1 MSTGVAVLGA
11 GPYGLS
17 AAAHL
22 RRAGVETRVFGS
34 TMAFWRE
41 RMPRGMFL
49 RSGWHASHIADP
61 GRELTLD
68 AYEAAQGRTL
78 ERPVPL
84 TDFVDYGEWYRDRA
98 GIEPDPR
105 LVERLSLANGHFTLR
120 LDDGETVE
128 AGAVVVATGLDRFE
142 WRPPQF
148 AALPSELVSHSSEH
162 SSLAQFG
169 GSRVA
174 VVGAGQSA
182 TESAALL
189 HEAGAEV
196 ELVLRRPEVQWLS
209 GGRLASRPR
218 LHSLLYPPTDV
229 GPPGLNWIVATPG
242 LFRTFPTT
250 LRNPISTRVL
260 RPAAADWLQPR
271 LTGVTLSAGR
281 TIVAARQNEHG
292 CELVLDDGATREVD
306 HVLLATG
313 FRVDLRRLP
322 LLEDVV
328 DQIRLAEGSP
338 VLGEGYESSVPG
350 LHFVGA
356 SATYSF
362 GPLMRFVAGTGY
374 AARSVTLRIA
384 GKRAS

>member
-1 MSTGVAVLGA
+1 MSTEVAVLGA

-17 AAAHL
+17 TAAHL
-22 RRAGVETRVFGS
+22 QRAGVEVRVFGR

-41 RMPRGMFL
+41 RMPSGMFL
-49 RSGWHASHIADP
+49 RSGWQASHIADP
-61 GRELTLD
+61 TRELTLD
-68 AYEAAQGRTL
+68 AYEEARGRTL

-84 TDFVDYGEWYRDRA
+84 TDFVDYGEWFRDRA
-98 GIEPDPR
+98 GIEPDQR
-105 LVERLSLANGHFTLR
+105 FAERLSRSNGGFSLQ
-120 LDDGETVE
+120 LDDGQTVE

-148 AALPSELVSHSSEH
+148 AALPPQLVSHSSEH
-162 SSLAQFG
+162 SSLAQFEG
-169 GSRVA
+169 GRVA
-174 VVGAGQSA
+174 VVGSGQSA

-196 ELVLRRPEVQWLS
+196 ELVLRRPEVVWLS
-209 GGRLASRPR
+209 GGRLESRPR
-218 LHSLLYPPTDV
+218 IHSLLYPPTDV

-242 LFRTFPTT
+242 LFRTFPTS
-250 LRNPISTRVL
+250 LRKPISTRVL

-271 LTGVTLSAGR
+271 LNGVTLSTGR
-281 TIVAARQNEHG
+281 TIVRAEQNEHG
-292 CELVLDDGATREVD
+292 CALVLDDGATREVD

-313 FRVDLRRLP
+313 FRVDLHRLP

-328 DQIRLAEGSP
+328 DQVRLAEGSP
-338 VLGEGYESSVPG
+338 ELREGYESSVPG

-374 AARSVTLRIA
+374 AARSVTRRIT
-384 GKRAS
+384 GKRGS

>member
-22 RRAGVETRVFGS
+22 GRAGVETRVFGK

-41 RMPRGMFL
+41 RMPSGMLL
-49 RSGWHASHIADP
+49 RSGWQASHIADP
-61 GRELTLD
+61 ARELTLD
-68 AYEAAQGRTL
+68 AYEAAQGRRL

-84 TDFVDYGEWYRDRA
+84 TDFVNYGEWYRDRA

-105 LVERLSLANGHFTLR
+105 LVERLSRANGHFALR

-128 AGAVVVATGLDRFE
+128 AGSVVVATGLDRFE

-162 SSLAQFG
+162 SSLAQFAG
-169 GSRVA
+169 GRVA
-174 VVGAGQSA
+174 VVGSGQSA

-209 GGRLASRPR
+209 GGRLGSRPR

-229 GPPGLNWIVATPG
+229 GPPGLNWIVAAPG
-242 LFRTFPTT
+242 LFRTFPTS
-250 LRNPISTRVL
+250 LRKPISTRVL
-260 RPAAADWLQPR
+260 RPAAAAQRRDTQRRPHDRDRTAERARLRTRPR
-271 LTGVTLSAGR
+271 RRSDTGGRPRAPRDRLPRRPAPPASPRERGRPDSPFRRLAGSAGR
-281 TIVAARQNEHG
+281 
-292 CELVLDDGATREVD
+292 L
-306 HVLLATG
+306 
-313 FRVDLRRLP
+313 
-322 LLEDVV
+322 
-328 DQIRLAEGSP
+328 
-338 VLGEGYESSVPG
+338 
-350 LHFVGA
+350 
-356 SATYSF
+356 
-362 GPLMRFVAGTGY
+362 
-374 AARSVTLRIA
+374 
-384 GKRAS
+384 

>member
-22 RRAGVETRVFGS
+22 GRAGVETRVFGK

-41 RMPRGMFL
+41 RMPSGMLL
-49 RSGWHASHIADP
+49 RSGWQASHIADP
-61 GRELTLD
+61 ARELTLD
-68 AYEAAQGRTL
+68 AYEAAQGRRL

-84 TDFVDYGEWYRDRA
+84 TDFVNYGEWYRDRA

-105 LVERLSLANGHFTLR
+105 LVERLSRANGHFALR

-128 AGAVVVATGLDRFE
+128 AGSVVVATGLDRFE

-162 SSLAQFG
+162 PSLAQFAG
-169 GSRVA
+169 GRVA
-174 VVGAGQSA
+174 VVGSGQSA

-209 GGRLASRPR
+209 GGRLGSRPR

-242 LFRTFPTT
+242 LFRTFPTS
-250 LRNPISTRVL
+250 LRKPISTRVL

-271 LTGVTLSAGR
+271 LNGVILNAGR
-281 TIVAARQNEHG
+281 TIVTAQQNEHG

-322 LLEDVV
+322 LLENVV
-328 DQIRLAEGSP
+328 DQIRLSDGSP
-338 VLGEGYESSVPG
+338 VLREGYESSLPG

-374 AARSVTLRIA
+374 AARSVTRRIT
-384 GKRAS
+384 GKRPS

>member
-1 MSTGVAVLGA
+1 
-11 GPYGLS
+11 
-17 AAAHL
+17 
-22 RRAGVETRVFGS
+22 
-34 TMAFWRE
+34 MAFWRE
-41 RMPRGMFL
+41 RMPSGMLL
-49 RSGWHASHIADP
+49 RSGWQASHIADP

-105 LVERLSLANGHFTLR
+105 LVERLSRADDHFTLR

-162 SSLAQFG
+162 SSLAQFAG
-169 GSRVA
+169 GRVA
-174 VVGAGQSA
+174 VVGSGQSA

-189 HEAGAEV
+189 QEAGAEV
-196 ELVLRRPEVQWLS
+196 ELVLRRSEVQWLS
-209 GGRLASRPR
+209 GGRLASKPR

-242 LFRTFPTT
+242 LFRTFPTS
-250 LRNPISTRVL
+250 LRTPISTRVL

-271 LTGVTLSAGR
+271 LNGVTLSAGR
-281 TIVAARQNEHG
+281 AIVTAEQNEHG
-292 CELVLDDGATREVD
+292 CALVLDDGATREVD

-313 FRVDLRRLP
+313 YRVDLRRLP

-328 DQIRLAEGSP
+328 DQVRLADGSP
-338 VLGEGYESSVPG
+338 VLREGYESSVPG

-374 AARSVTLRIA
+374 AARSVTRRIT

>member
-22 RRAGVETRVFGS
+22 GRAGVETRVFGK

-41 RMPRGMFL
+41 RMPSGMLL
-49 RSGWHASHIADP
+49 RSGWQASHIADP
-61 GRELTLD
+61 ARELTLD
-68 AYEAAQGRTL
+68 AYEAAQGRRL

-84 TDFVDYGEWYRDRA
+84 TDFVNYGEWYRDRA

-105 LVERLSLANGHFTLR
+105 LVERLSRANGHFALR

-128 AGAVVVATGLDRFE
+128 AGSVVVATGLDRFE

-162 SSLAQFG
+162 SSLAQFAG
-169 GSRVA
+169 GRVA
-174 VVGAGQSA
+174 VVGSGQSA

-196 ELVLRRPEVQWLS
+196 ELVLRRPELQWLS
-209 GGRLASRPR
+209 GGRLGSRPR

-242 LFRTFPTT
+242 LFRTFPTS
-250 LRNPISTRVL
+250 LRKPISTRVL

-271 LTGVTLSAGR
+271 LNGVILNAGR
-281 TIVAARQNEHG
+281 TIVTAQQNEHG

-322 LLEDVV
+322 LLENVV
-328 DQIRLAEGSP
+328 DQIRLSDGSP
-338 VLGEGYESSVPG
+338 VLREGYESSLPG

-374 AARSVTLRIA
+374 AARSVTRRIT

>member
-1 MSTGVAVLGA
+1 V
-11 GPYGLS
+11 
-17 AAAHL
+17 
-22 RRAGVETRVFGS
+22 
-34 TMAFWRE
+34 
-41 RMPRGMFL
+41 
-49 RSGWHASHIADP
+49 
-61 GRELTLD
+61 
-68 AYEAAQGRTL
+68 
-78 ERPVPL
+78 
-84 TDFVDYGEWYRDRA
+84 
-98 GIEPDPR
+98 
-105 LVERLSLANGHFTLR
+105 VERLGRADGHFSLR
-120 LDDGETVE
+120 LDDGQMVE

-148 AALPSELVSHSSEH
+148 AALPPELVSHSSEH

-169 GSRVA
+169 GRRVA

-196 ELVLRRPEVQWLS
+196 ELVLRRPQVVWLT
-209 GGRLASRPR
+209 GGRLASQPR

-242 LFRTFPTT
+242 LFRTFPTSV
-250 LRNPISTRVL
+250 RKPISTRVL

-271 LTGVTLSAGR
+271 LTNVTLSAGR
-281 TIVAARQNEHG
+281 TIVKARQNGHG

-328 DQIRLAEGSP
+328 DDVRLAEGSP
-338 VLGEGYESSVPG
+338 VLREGYESSVPG

-374 AARSVTLRIA
+374 AARAVTRRIS
-384 GKRAS
+384 GKRSS

>member
-22 RRAGVETRVFGS
+22 GRAGVETRVFGK

-41 RMPRGMFL
+41 RMPSGMLL
-49 RSGWHASHIADP
+49 RSGWQASHIADP
-61 GRELTLD
+61 ARELTLD
-68 AYEAAQGRTL
+68 AYEAAQGRRL

-84 TDFVDYGEWYRDRA
+84 TDFVNYGEWYRDRA

-105 LVERLSLANGHFTLR
+105 LVERLSRANGHFALR

-128 AGAVVVATGLDRFE
+128 AGSVVVATGLDRFE

-162 SSLAQFG
+162 SSLAQFAG
-169 GSRVA
+169 GRVA
-174 VVGAGQSA
+174 VVGSGQSA

-196 ELVLRRPEVQWLS
+196 ELVLRRPELQWLS
-209 GGRLASRPR
+209 GGRLGSRPR

-229 GPPGLNWIVATPG
+229 GPPGLNWIVAAPG
-242 LFRTFPTT
+242 LFRTFPTS
-250 LRNPISTRVL
+250 LRKPISTRVL

-271 LTGVTLSAGR
+271 LNGVILNAGR
-281 TIVAARQNEHG
+281 TIVTAQQNEHG

-322 LLEDVV
+322 LLENVV
-328 DQIRLAEGSP
+328 DQIRLSDGSP
-338 VLGEGYESSVPG
+338 VLREGYESSLPG

-374 AARSVTLRIA
+374 AARSVTRRIT

>member
-22 RRAGVETRVFGS
+22 GRAGVETRVFGK

-41 RMPRGMFL
+41 RMPSGMLL
-49 RSGWHASHIADP
+49 RSGWQASHIADP
-61 GRELTLD
+61 ARELTLD
-68 AYEAAQGRTL
+68 AYEAAQGRRL

-84 TDFVDYGEWYRDRA
+84 TDFVNYGEWYRDRA

-105 LVERLSLANGHFTLR
+105 LVERLSRANGHFALR

-128 AGAVVVATGLDRFE
+128 AGSVVVATGLDRFE

-162 SSLAQFG
+162 SSLAQFAG
-169 GSRVA
+169 GRVA
-174 VVGAGQSA
+174 VVGSGQSA

-209 GGRLASRPR
+209 GGRLGSRPR

-229 GPPGLNWIVATPG
+229 GPPGLNWIVAAPG
-242 LFRTFPTT
+242 LFRTFPTS
-250 LRNPISTRVL
+250 LRKPISTRVL

-271 LTGVTLSAGR
+271 LNGVILNAGR
-281 TIVAARQNEHG
+281 TIVTAQQNEHG

-322 LLEDVV
+322 LLENVV
-328 DQIRLAEGSP
+328 DQIRLSDGSP
-338 VLGEGYESSVPG
+338 VLREGYESSLPG

-374 AARSVTLRIA
+374 AARSVTRRIT
-384 GKRAS
+384 GKRPS